1 MGTRGADYA
10 FYPHPSIAGLK
21 AAGVEFVVRY
31 ISSDPANDSNGKNLL
46 PGECG
51 ALLAAGIRVCVVSE
65 EGGGQRLLA
74 GNSGGVADAKHANAV
89 VAGLKMPSIPVYF
102 AADWDAAPGQ
112 QALINAYLD
121 GAASVI
127 GHARTGIY
135 GGYWPLSRALT
146 AGACAWG
153 WQTLAW
159 SGGLWDS
166 RAVMRQGLGISVGG
180 VQADVDTEVK
190 GHDALVDDYGQWPRP
205 GPPPPPVPIT
215 APTLMQADGRQSLRV
230 AVHAHAT
237 TVQRALW
244 LMANNKP
251 AGSFGWLQRPYVE
264 AGDWNAPMPQGMT
277 YWVG

>member
-1 MGTRGADYA
+1 MAFGIDYS
-10 FYPHPSIAGLK
+10 FGGGLS
-21 AAGVEFVVRY
+21 AAEMKSHGVTFVARY
-31 ISSDPANDSNGKNLL
+31 LDYLPNGKVISKAEFDNIIHGGMAVVLVWE
-46 PGECG
+46 GTGKDC
-51 ALLAAGIRVCVVSE
+51 IR
-65 EGGGQRLLA
+65 GHA
-74 GNSGGVADAKHANAV
+74 GGVADAHEAERQANALG
-89 VAGLKMPSIPVYF
+89 APGTIIYF
-102 AADWDAAPGQ
+102 APCDYDAPPGD
-112 QALINAYLD
+112 QAMIDAYVQ
-121 GAASVI
+121 GAASVL
-127 GHARTGIY
+127 GHGRTGMY